1 MKEIRLLLENFWIDK
16 NKNREDYFLAR
27 KKENELRKFFAEK
40 PGWKII
46 SNEKIIK
53 VEKIPAKA
61 ESFMGIERFQEKL
74 DYCIL
79 CGLLIFLEEKEDGE
93 QFLLHEIID
102 NIEFLLKDYI
112 EIDWLKFT
120 HRKSLIRAF
129 EYAEEMRLLSKT
141 EGDIKN
147 FTDNRDTEVLYE
159 KTGLSRYF
167 SVNFNRDIFSFGS
180 YKDFEIKDE
189 NFNKGENRTSRVYR
203 KLLTTPA
210 VYWENFDDSD
220 KIYIKNQKPA
230 LELNIE
236 RQIEGKLH
244 IHKNGA
250 FLIFDNK
257 KVIGHVHPGKT
268 VISEIVLL
276 VCGELRKKVRE
287 KKFEKELNDFLY
299 IYERELKDIIK
310 ECRKNYSINWS
321 KEFRELNEEK
331 LFVNILE
338 YMESWLFAERKNE
351 KILIYPGIAKIV
363 GMYKDKNKISG
374 GEDE

>member
-61 ESFMGIERFQEKL
+61 ENFMGIERFQEKL

-167 SVNFNRDIFSFGS
+167 SVNFNRDIFSFTS
-180 YKDFEIKDE
+180 YKDFETKDE
-189 NFNKGENRTSRVYR
+189 NFDKGENRTGRVYR

-210 VYWENFDDSD
+210 VYWEDFNDPD

-257 KVIGHVHPGKT
+257 KVIEDVHPGKT

-287 KKFEKELNDFLY
+287 KEFEKELNDFLY
-299 IYERELKDIIK
+299 ISERDLKNIIK
-310 ECRKNYSINWS
+310 ECKKNYSINWS
-321 KEFRELNEEK
+321 KEFREMSEEK
-331 LFVNILE
+331 LFASIFE

-351 KILIYPGIAKIV
+351 KILIYPGIGKIV
-363 GMYKDKNKISG
+363 GMYKDKNKTAG